1 MDMDAVDCLYRYW
14 ILKRRSLNNR
24 PLHIPRFDD
33 PEATNNT
40 TSLSPSEDN
49 QREKLKK
56 LVALRQ
62 DLERVRNLCYMISR
76 REKLK
81 RSMVKMREQILEK
94 QLRLVANEA
103 NAQNMSLAEV
113 SAILEANHGPN
124 VYDRLFA
131 HADAETVANENDFE
145 LIISKI
151 SGEIAENRAQVRKDN
166 PYRKGEAKVTSASNS
181 ASTAYKR
188 IFSDTSDSEANDL
201 MISPKNQRSKEG
213 KSTLMTTAELAAK
226 NAAALRQKP
235 FKANQGQKGRPKK
248 NQASTKKTTV
258 LTRSSSSESL
268 SSMSE
273 VEDKKPKK
281 KMTTAEA
288 KAAAQRSIFSD
299 SDSDSSKKPSGHSKR
314 GNELPS
320 FRTKAAMK
328 EFSIGDLPSKSKVT
342 SSSVTDSASTKL
354 ISKLVKSS
362 SSSNS
367 NSSSDS
373 DSDSAEVAV
382 NNKKAANNKKPLKAG
397 SKSKTGESDFYPM
410 IVPERAAARKATA
423 KFTETVPAKGNKSK
437 DQEKANSAEI
447 QPNKKSSKDHRD
459 HRDRDHHRDHR
470 DRDRDAKESKK
481 SKKHRRPPSS
491 PSPSPERPEEKESD
505 DVILPYVPQ
514 RKAALKATTQ
524 MKDVDRQIS
533 AREEALL
540 FEEPSNKKGKK
551 ETELKNKATS
561 KLLPLWKR
569 LGSPMSDSDSLDEEP
584 FPIRSPRGKSSRGRT
599 PGGAHAPR
607 SPRKSYKAKKPPEVK
622 KELSSRVAALLSSR
636 GAQLDDLFVD
646 CGLKSKPE
654 QPQPPTPVEK
664 AIEVKEGSQPK
675 EQKAV
680 APPKKKSSL
689 SGSSSSSSGS
699 SSGSGSSSSSSSSS
713 EDESPAKAKPD
724 RVESKPRGDVH
735 RGKASVEVAKPTS
748 KVDGLKAQEQQK
760 IDERVHSSP
769 AASPGGLSEPEPD
782 HGLEE
787 DHLGGHSE
795 DEIDEKAA
803 KNTSN
808 DFDFAKPKILGK
820 QPAPFEE
827 TKDNAIPPTPGAGLI
842 AAGRIPGT
850 GGRLQSEDEEEDP
863 SGGGEHLSP
872 PVSPMK
878 SPLKAVPTPT
888 PVVEKPTQPEPVVQ
902 PPEKVLTASEK
913 EAVTMEESLA
923 LLEKL
928 KQGSGHVSE
937 NSTTQSKDEGYVSA
951 ELAQAEQ
958 ASELLAKLPPESPL
972 LQAVEAMAK
981 QQQFDL
987 MQQQSTTTANQASN
1001 STSQSSQSQYN
1012 QNRWH
1017 QQQQQ
1022 QLQQQQQQQQQ
1033 KEQEMLYNYF
1043 FKTGALPQTAAYAQ
1057 NAYGL
1062 TPEQMKQLYGST
1074 PEQMKQ
1080 LYGAAAANNLDP
1092 FNHYYQQYN
1101 QFLQMQQ
1108 QMQNYTSQGSSRS
1121 RTQQAQAAAQATAS
1135 MQNMQAQLEQLAAYN
1150 PQLAAM
1156 AKWQQEQQHQQQQQQ
1171 QQQKQL
1177 KQQQV
1182 HHHQQQQ
1189 LQQHQL
1195 NQKQGSYGSQNPDLS
1210 KVQTPVTS
1218 TQVSSRRQ
1226 PQPSR
1231 DSPLRPSQSPRGG
1244 GQHFQQ
1250 DHNIPSATNLKHLPG
1265 YPKAAPEASTKAKE
1279 AEMAISQDLLDS
1291 VAGLSKLLPPT
1302 SEKGSGTPSSTTAM
1316 ASTTPG
1322 RNSSPSKT
1330 PATPVNVTDV
1340 TPEHHPSSIRRT
1352 SSVASDKD
1360 KTFEDLVKKV
1370 ESSPKVISDHKS
1382 TPKAG
1387 TDKDEASGMSD
1398 MNDDYDDMKGG
1409 VDYDDFDFDQDE
1421 YLPRGGRSRRGQ
1433 QMRGRGRGRGAA
1445 GAKGNLA
1452 KVRPFKSRG
1461 RPKAKNVT
1469 IDTKN
1474 LAKVH
1479 RTVAG
1484 TDYDFE
1490 DEFDDEFGV
1499 EKPKAEVSLKD
1510 LREQSKK
1517 TGNVPIYMKTEGG
1530 KGKGDDFEFDEM
1542 LKNDIT
1548 KKPVNK
1554 KVNNSRV
1561 LANRGRPS
1569 GRPKR
1574 DTRTSNSVEADDFD
1588 IEENDE
1594 IDSVMDQPE
1603 PPKLPKLKL
1612 GAMMASKKEKKKS
1625 RRESNDSTAEQTS
1638 KVPKLKIKLGPKP
1651 DKPKSEPN
1659 DIIKDEKEPDQKPT
1673 EVDPNVK
1680 PSPMSSPTKR
1690 GSKIDLLAERLLNK
1704 NQGSAT
1710 NDLESIFGPSG
1721 VPLDM
1726 SGSSDKDTK
1735 KSDPIEMKSGT
1746 NEKSELEMIQE
1757 ELASNTGT
1765 SGTKSGTT
1773 PNFIQSSP
1781 AGASPHAHT
1790 VYGPLKKAFDA
1801 GKASALEKEKEK
1813 TSEDVFYPKKH
1824 LKLKFKNLDVQPDL
1838 DRQTSTPPP
1847 PAPPSNNPSISQ
1859 QAPSAS
1865 SVTSSAP
1872 SNVSYHPRMNR
1883 KKQLL
1888 NQYYGHDVYPAPP
1901 SNNGPA
1907 STSSSTVIN
1916 SYDSLT
1922 TYAGSSDQPPQPPR
1936 PVIKMPK
1943 AVASVTS
1950 VPTRADYQQQLE
1962 ANLERKRKR
1971 EGGNANDLGL
1981 LPESGKGKRKRGR
1994 GAKTVEEDSEYRPKT
2009 KESQN
2014 QSGTANKND
2023 SAAEKMRKTRGKP
2036 PKKCLA
2042 ETEEHE
2048 PGDLKAESM
2057 KYAEAIRAQFDEPK
2071 GANNKGRKKKR
2082 KAASSASTASEAAGE
2097 NASKTPR
2104 LVIKFS
2110 KESVN
2115 NLKENGGDEYD
2126 FVEDAAPTPNSTA
2139 GVAPALAAN
2148 APNDMKFVDGT
2159 VDSALSSVNN
2169 SPNSATEVSKVTKL
2183 KIKIWFLFTTKNL
2196 FRFFVPEFFPHT
2208 FFLPLEK

>member
-1 MDMDAVDCLYRYW
+1 
-14 ILKRRSLNNR
+14 
-24 PLHIPRFDD
+24 
-33 PEATNNT
+33 
-40 TSLSPSEDN
+40 
-49 QREKLKK
+49 
-56 LVALRQ
+56 
-62 DLERVRNLCYMISR
+62 
-76 REKLK
+76 
-81 RSMVKMREQILEK
+81 
-94 QLRLVANEA
+94 
-103 NAQNMSLAEV
+103 
-113 SAILEANHGPN
+113 
-124 VYDRLFA
+124 
-131 HADAETVANENDFE
+131 
-145 LIISKI
+145 
-151 SGEIAENRAQVRKDN
+151 
-166 PYRKGEAKVTSASNS
+166 
-181 ASTAYKR
+181 
-188 IFSDTSDSEANDL
+188 
-201 MISPKNQRSKEG
+201 
-213 KSTLMTTAELAAK
+213 
-226 NAAALRQKP
+226 
-235 FKANQGQKGRPKK
+235 
-248 NQASTKKTTV
+248 
-258 LTRSSSSESL
+258 
-268 SSMSE
+268 
-273 VEDKKPKK
+273 
-281 KMTTAEA
+281 
-288 KAAAQRSIFSD
+288 
-299 SDSDSSKKPSGHSKR
+299 
-314 GNELPS
+314 
-320 FRTKAAMK
+320 
-328 EFSIGDLPSKSKVT
+328 
-342 SSSVTDSASTKL
+342 
-354 ISKLVKSS
+354 
-362 SSSNS
+362 
-367 NSSSDS
+367 
-373 DSDSAEVAV
+373 
-382 NNKKAANNKKPLKAG
+382 
-397 SKSKTGESDFYPM
+397 
-410 IVPERAAARKATA
+410 
-423 KFTETVPAKGNKSK
+423 
-437 DQEKANSAEI
+437 
-447 QPNKKSSKDHRD
+447 
-459 HRDRDHHRDHR
+459 
-470 DRDRDAKESKK
+470 
-481 SKKHRRPPSS
+481 
-491 PSPSPERPEEKESD
+491 
-505 DVILPYVPQ
+505 
-514 RKAALKATTQ
+514 
-524 MKDVDRQIS
+524 
-533 AREEALL
+533 
-540 FEEPSNKKGKK
+540 
-551 ETELKNKATS
+551 
-561 KLLPLWKR
+561 
-569 LGSPMSDSDSLDEEP
+569 
-584 FPIRSPRGKSSRGRT
+584 
-599 PGGAHAPR
+599 
-607 SPRKSYKAKKPPEVK
+607 
-622 KELSSRVAALLSSR
+622 
-636 GAQLDDLFVD
+636 
-646 CGLKSKPE
+646 
-654 QPQPPTPVEK
+654 
-664 AIEVKEGSQPK
+664 
-675 EQKAV
+675 
-680 APPKKKSSL
+680 
-689 SGSSSSSSGS
+689 
-699 SSGSGSSSSSSSSS
+699 
-713 EDESPAKAKPD
+713 
-724 RVESKPRGDVH
+724 
-735 RGKASVEVAKPTS
+735 
-748 KVDGLKAQEQQK
+748 
-760 IDERVHSSP
+760 
-769 AASPGGLSEPEPD
+769 
-782 HGLEE
+782 
-787 DHLGGHSE
+787 
-795 DEIDEKAA
+795 
-803 KNTSN
+803 
-808 DFDFAKPKILGK
+808 
-820 QPAPFEE
+820 
-827 TKDNAIPPTPGAGLI
+827 
-842 AAGRIPGT
+842 
-850 GGRLQSEDEEEDP
+850 
-863 SGGGEHLSP
+863 
-872 PVSPMK
+872 
-878 SPLKAVPTPT
+878 
-888 PVVEKPTQPEPVVQ
+888 
-902 PPEKVLTASEK
+902 
-913 EAVTMEESLA
+913 MEESLA

-928 KQGSGHVSE
+928 KQGSGVNE

-987 MQQQSTTTANQASN
+987 MQQQSSTTSSATSQQSSN
-1001 STSQSSQSQYN
+1001 SSSLSQSQSHYN
-1012 QNRWH
+1012 QQSQRWQ

-1080 LYGAAAANNLDP
+1080 LYGAAAAGNATLDP

-1156 AKWQQEQQHQQQQQQ
+1156 AKWQQEQQQHQQQQQQ
-1171 QQQKQL
+1171 QQQKQKL
-1177 KQQQV
+1177 QQQQV
-1182 HHHQQQQ
+1182 HQQQQ
-1189 LQQHQL
+1189 LQQQQQSQHHH
-1195 NQKQGSYGSQNPDLS
+1195 QKQSYGSQNQADLS

-1218 TQVSSRRQ
+1218 TMTASRR

-1265 YPKAAPEASTKAKE
+1265 YPKATPAEASTKASKE
-1279 AEMAISQDLLDS
+1279 AELGISQDLLDS

-1370 ESSPKVISDHKS
+1370 ESSPKISDHKS

-1409 VDYDDFDFDQDE
+1409 VDYDDYDFDQDE
-1421 YLPRGGRSRRGQ
+1421 YLPRGGRQRRGQ
-1433 QMRGRGRGRGAA
+1433 GQVQRGGRGRGRG

-1499 EKPKAEVSLKD
+1499 EKKAQPEVSLKD

-1517 TGNVPIYMKTEGG
+1517 TEKVLPIYMKTEGG

-1542 LKNDIT
+1542 LKNDII

-1554 KVNNSRV
+1554 KVNNSRI
-1561 LANRGRPS
+1561 LSNSNRGRPS

-1625 RRESNDSTAEQTS
+1625 RRESNDSEQT
-1638 KVPKLKIKLGPKP
+1638 KVPKIKIKLGPKP
-1651 DKPKSEPN
+1651 EAGKPKSEPN
-1659 DIIKDEKEPDQKPT
+1659 DIIKDEKEPEKQASEIDA
-1673 EVDPNVK
+1673 NVK

-1726 SGSSDKDTK
+1726 SGSTDKDPK
-1735 KSDPIEMKSGT
+1735 KSDPIADLKSGST

-1757 ELASNTGT
+1757 ELASNTGNT
-1765 SGTKSGTT
+1765 GSGKSGTT
-1773 PNFIQSSP
+1773 RNFIQSSP
-1781 AGASPHAHT
+1781 AGASPHAYT
-1790 VYGPLKKAFDA
+1790 VDGPLKKAINA

-1813 TSEDVFYPKKH
+1813 TTVTTSFTTSDIPDNYAYPKKH
-1824 LKLKFKNLDVQPDL
+1824 LKLKFKNLEPDL
-1838 DRQTSTPPP
+1838 DRHQTSTPPP
-1847 PAPPSNNPSISQ
+1847 QNLAQPSNNPSI
-1859 QAPSAS
+1859 PTPAS

-1907 STSSSTVIN
+1907 SSTSSTVIN

-1971 EGGNANDLGL
+1971 EGKGENDLGGL
-1981 LPESGKGKRKRGR
+1981 VPESGKGKRKRGR
-1994 GAKTVEEDSEYRPKT
+1994 GAKNVEDDSEYRPKT

-2042 ETEEHE
+2042 ETEDHE
-2048 PGDLKAESM
+2048 PGDLKAESL

-2082 KAASSASTASEAAGE
+2082 KAAATASEAAGE

-2126 FVEDAAPTPNSTA
+2126 FVEDAAPNA
-2139 GVAPALAAN
+2139 GADKDKLAAN
-2148 APNDMKFVDGT
+2148 APNDLKFVDGT

-2183 KIKIWFLFTTKNL
+2183 KIKI
-2196 FRFFVPEFFPHT
+2196 
-2208 FFLPLEK
+2208 